1 MDAKEVFN
9 EFMKI
14 TKAGDSAFGRRSI
27 RVAVLLILAVFLSA
41 GSGLYAGASFFPQQA
56 PSVTIT
62 TTIFTTTTSW
72 TASTIWSIVTQTV
85 LGVLTTVQY
94 TTSTS
99 TVTVTGGAT
108 TTYTAY
114 TGGST
119 RSGQAGF
126 GYVVAFPVT
135 LPSSGTVQSIGV
147 NWAGTQSGNVRVAL
161 YSAGSGKP
169 GSLLAE
175 SSSTVMNTAAGWQDV
190 PVTSYSATA
199 GTYWIAVQLSSAK
212 SVYYQFGSRSY
223 YLKSYGAFDSSWS
236 GSSSQ
241 DSAAQWNVRV
251 TYVGALYDTNT
262 NVPSASFYGLATRD
276 FRLAVY
282 GDALG
287 QSGKFLE
294 WPQQQPP

>member
-1 MDAKEVFN
+1 MDTKEVFN

-72 TASTIWSIVTQTV
+72 TTSTIWSIVTQTV

-114 TGGST
+114 TGGTSST
-119 RSGQAGF
+119 GTASG
-126 GYVVAFPVT
+126 GYAYAFPIT
-135 LPSSGTVQSIGV
+135 ISGSGTVSSIGV

-175 SSSTVMNTAAGWQDV
+175 SASIAMTTAAGWQDIS
-190 PVTSYSATA
+190 VTYSTTA
-199 GTYWIAVQLSSAK
+199 GSYWVAVQISGSK
-212 SVYYQFGSRSY
+212 TVYYKSGSRSY
-223 YLKSYGAFDSSWS
+223 YSRSFGAFDSSWS
-236 GSSSQ
+236 GSSRQ
-241 DSAAQWNVRV
+241 DSAAQWNMRV

-262 NVPSASFYGLATRD
+262 NVPSASFYSLATRD
-276 FRLAVY
+276 YRLAIY
-282 GDALG
+282 SNALG
-287 QSGKFLE
+287 PSGKFPE
-294 WPQQQPP
+294 

>member
-1 MDAKEVFN
+1 VFE

-14 TKAGDSAFGRRSI
+14 SKAGDSDFGRRSI
-27 RVAVLLILAVFLSA
+27 RVAILLILVVFLSA

-56 PSVTIT
+56 PSATVT

-72 TASTIWSIVTQTV
+72 TTSTIWSTVTSVVQ
-85 LGVLTTVQY
+85 GVLTTIQY

-99 TVTVTGGAT
+99 TVTVTGAAT

-114 TGGST
+114 AGGST
-119 RSGQAGF
+119 GSGVAGS
-126 GYVVAFPVT
+126 GYVLAFPVT
-135 LPSSGTVQSIGV
+135 LPSSGTVSSLGV

-175 SSSTVMNTAAGWQDV
+175 STSTAMNTAPGWQDI
-190 PVTSYSATA
+190 PVTSYSAAA
-199 GTYWIAVQLSSAK
+199 GTYWIAIQLGSIK
-212 SVYYQFGSRSY
+212 GVYYQSGSRSWY
-223 YLKSYGAFDSSWS
+223 VRSFGPFDSSWS
-236 GSSSQ
+236 GSSRQ
-241 DSAAQWNVRV
+241 DSAAQWNVRA
-251 TYVGALYDTNT
+251 TYVGALYDTNM
-262 NVPSASFYGLATRD
+262 NVPSATFYGLATRD

-287 QSGKFLE
+287 PSGKFLE
-294 WPQQQPP
+294 CSQQQLP

>member
-1 MDAKEVFN
+1 VFN

-72 TASTIWSIVTQTV
+72 TTSTIWSTVTSVVQ
-85 LGVLTTVQY
+85 GILTTVQY

-99 TVTVTGGAT
+99 TVTMTGAAT

-114 TGGST
+114 AGGATG
-119 RSGQAGF
+119 SGQAGS

-135 LPSSGTVQSIGV
+135 LPSSGTVSSIGV

-175 SSSTVMNTAAGWQDV
+175 STSTAMTTAAGWQDI

-199 GTYWIAVQLSSAK
+199 GTYWIAIQLGSIK
-212 SVYYQFGSRSY
+212 GVHYQSGSRSWY
-223 YLKSYGAFDSSWS
+223 VRSFGAFDSSWS
-236 GSSSQ
+236 GSSRQ

-251 TYVGALYDTNT
+251 TYVGALYDTNM

-276 FRLAVY
+276 FRLAIY

-287 QSGKFLE
+287 PSGKFLQCSE
-294 WPQQQPP
+294 QQLL